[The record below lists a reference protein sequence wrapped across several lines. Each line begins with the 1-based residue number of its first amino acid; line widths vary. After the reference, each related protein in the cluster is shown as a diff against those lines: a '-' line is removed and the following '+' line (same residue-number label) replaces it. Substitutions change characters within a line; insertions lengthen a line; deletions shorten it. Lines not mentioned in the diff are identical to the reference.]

1 MRLRATQA
9 AGLSF
14 LLLLVSGSALAQ
26 EAHDWLDR
34 MSRAVEELN
43 YRGTFVH
50 ILGGTAKTLYVVH
63 RNVGGQSGERILS
76 MSGMGGREM
85 VRQGNLVQSILPDQR
100 LVVFET
106 RKDASPLVSALPRD
120 GADLELHY
128 AISLGGRD
136 RVADRAAQVLEIKPL
151 DAFRYGYKLWL
162 DRETAMPLQS
172 QLVDEQG
179 KVVEEI
185 MFTDLEVVAEIPPSD
200 LAPTIDTTGFAT
212 LRAAE
217 SQVLAPGAT
226 WRAVDV
232 PGGFRL
238 SIATQS
244 PMAGSDT
251 PVEHLVYSDGLAT
264 VSVFIES
271 RGTQSDVADGFTNVG
286 STNAFTITLRGR
298 KVTAMGEVPPKT
310 VQTIAT
316 SLVPE

>member
-1 MRLRATQA
+1 MRFRAA
-9 AGLSF
+9 PVASF

-50 ILGGTAKTLYVVH
+50 ILGGTAKTLYIVH
-63 RNVGGQSGERILS
+63 RNAGGQSGERILS
-76 MSGMGGREM
+76 MSGMGREM

-100 LVVFET
+100 VVLFET

-128 AISLGGRD
+128 DISLGGRD
-136 RVADRAAQVLEIKPL
+136 RVADRAAQILEIKPL

-162 DRETAMPLQS
+162 DRENAMPLQS

-185 MFTDLEVVAEIPPSD
+185 MFTDLEVLAEIPASD
-200 LAPTIDTTGFAT
+200 LAPTIDTTGFTA

-226 WRAVDV
+226 WRAVEV

-244 PMAGSDT
+244 PMAGSDE
-251 PVEHLVYSDGLAT
+251 PVDHLVYSDGLAT

-271 RGTQSDVADGFTNVG
+271 RGTQSEVAEGFTNVG

-298 KVTAMGEVPPKT
+298 KVTAMGEVPRQT